1 MAFNTNKKKV
11 KLFDNN
17 LQHTIR
23 IEEAMKKSKVDNPL
37 EKQLERFKSNLIQ
50 NKSNYKQT

>member
-1 MAFNTNKKKV
+1 MAFNANKKKV

-50 NKSNYKQT
+50 NKSNYK